1 MIKLELTRVRF
12 MSPRIKDWPRGNRT
26 VGSTHKARIACIEL
40 RIACI
45 ELRIAHIELRIA
57 CMAPGIALDEPLV
70 PAVELRCG

>member
-40 RIACI
+40 RIA
-45 ELRIAHIELRIA
+45 HIELRIA